1 MDKQAQIN
9 AILQKYGH
17 NPSQPIQGGDLSA
30 FNAKLDAV
38 KSSNATIDEQK
49 VTMKEKGLPVSVRKN
64 RVEPTGLG
72 NVVRGILKPF
82 ASVAT
87 TPVPAVRS
95 VTEGS
100 QSFDETYRPIKTSYL
115 GDVYSPGAKGII
127 QLDKAENA
135 GDVLEGTARATAD
148 ITGKAG
154 EIASYFV
161 GAGELNAGRKAL
173 PAVLGATK
181 TGAKIGTGGGLAVGL
196 QDAAEAETL
205 GEAAKAIVKD
215 TAIGGLT
222 GGVAGG
228 LLSGTGKVLSN
239 VKQGITNRGVRQIEK
254 QSNFIDEL
262 ITPKMTSKE
271 SAAAIK
277 SGRVLE
283 STGLTGE
290 RTFKDAINNFDNIKS
305 AVNEVEGISSKNTN
319 LENANLIRNKISEL
333 GDNLEQDLVNAE
345 TQIGNDRGF
354 FTPNE
359 FNKEMNLVKSRLSEN
374 PLIVGDAEKTATK
387 LIEKFNSLVKQ
398 NGYKPSG
405 LLKSRKELDIWV
417 KAQKGDKVFD
427 TATENA
433 FTIALRDVRNTA
445 NEFLANKVPDVGVK
459 DSLLKQSSLYNAL
472 DTVAEKASKEG
483 GSKVKRFM
491 TNNPKTTQALKYG
504 GSAALGGTATG
515 ILLGN

>member
-1 MDKQAQIN
+1 MTEQELQQITGLAPKGSGATSVNAQTPDELF
-9 AILQKYGH
+9 AQYG
-17 NPSQPIQGGDLSA
+17 IT
-30 FNAKLDAV
+30 
-38 KSSNATIDEQK
+38 TIDEKKAKRVEQ
-49 VTMKEKGLPVSVRKN
+49 GLPVSVRKN

-100 QSFDETYRPIKTSYL
+100 QSFEETYRPVKTSYL
-115 GDVYSPGAKGII
+115 GDVYSPGAKGIM
-127 QLDKAENA
+127 QLDKAENV
-135 GDVLEGTARATAD
+135 GDVLEGATRATAD

-161 GAGELNAGRKAL
+161 GAGELNAGRKVL
-173 PAVLGATK
+173 PTVLGATK
-181 TGAKIGTGGGLAVGL
+181 TGAKIGAGGGLAVGL
-196 QDAAEAETL
+196 QDAAEADSL
-205 GEAAKAIVKD
+205 RQAIGDIAKS

-222 GGVAGG
+222 GGAAGG

-239 VKQGITNRGVRQIEK
+239 VKQGITNRGARQIEK

-262 ITPKMTSKE
+262 ITPKMTPKE

-277 SGRVLE
+277 TGKVAE

-290 RTFKDAINNFDNIKS
+290 RTFKDSINNFDNIKN
-305 AVNEVEGISSKNTN
+305 AVSEVEGISPKNTN

-333 GDNLEQDLVNAE
+333 GDTLENDLINVE
-345 TQIGNDRGF
+345 TQIGKDRGF

-359 FNKEMNLVKSRLSEN
+359 FNKDMKLLKNRLSEN

-387 LIEKFNSLVKQ
+387 LIDKFNSLVKE

-405 LLKSRKELDIWV
+405 LLKARKKLDLWV

-445 NEFLANKVPDVGVK
+445 NEFLANKVPDVAVK

-483 GSKVKRFM
+483 NSKIKRFM
-491 TNNPKTTQALKYG
+491 MNNPKTTQALKYG

-515 ILLGN
+515 ILLK

>member
-1 MDKQAQIN
+1 MTEQELQQITGLAPKGNGATSVNAQTPDELF
-9 AILQKYGH
+9 AQYG
-17 NPSQPIQGGDLSA
+17 IT
-30 FNAKLDAV
+30 
-38 KSSNATIDEQK
+38 TIDEQK
-49 VTMKEKGLPVSVRKN
+49 SKRVEQGLPVSVRKD
-64 RVEPTGLG
+64 RVEPTGVGSVL
-72 NVVRGILKPF
+72 RGILKPF

-115 GDVYSPGAKGII
+115 GDVYSPGAKGIM

-181 TGAKIGTGGGLAVGL
+181 TGAGGGLAVGL

-228 LLSGTGKVLSN
+228 LLSGIGKVLSN
-239 VKQGITNRGVRQIEK
+239 VKQGITNRGVRQIAK
-254 QSNFIDEL
+254 QSDFIDEL

-271 SAAAIK
+271 SKAAIK

-319 LENANLIRNKISEL
+319 LENANLIRNKISDL
-333 GDNLEQDLVNAE
+333 GDKLEQDLVNAE
-345 TQIGNDRGF
+345 TQIGKDRGF

-359 FNKEMNLVKSRLSEN
+359 FNKEMNLVKKRLSEN

-515 ILLGN
+515 ILLNN